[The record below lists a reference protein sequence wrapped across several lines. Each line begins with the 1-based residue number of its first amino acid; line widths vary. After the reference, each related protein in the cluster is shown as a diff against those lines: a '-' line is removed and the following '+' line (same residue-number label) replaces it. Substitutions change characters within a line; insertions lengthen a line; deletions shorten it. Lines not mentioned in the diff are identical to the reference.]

1 MDQQGDGKRE
11 MEGQSNKMEHS
22 GGPQASTRPAK
33 EILVGSSGHRDIH
46 DITRPGAARVG
57 RANYR
62 KTGLC
67 SFSML
72 MQVKNVALSPTED
85 SSLSPQAGLSV
96 GMIHPSS
103 QIPRAVITAAA
114 REGEIGFREIRGCP

>member
-1 MDQQGDGKRE
+1 
-11 MEGQSNKMEHS
+11 MEYS

-33 EILVGSSGHRDIH
+33 EILVGSSGPWEHSLHHPALR
-46 DITRPGAARVG
+46 AARAG

-72 MQVKNVALSPTED
+72 MQVKNVALLPTED
-85 SSLSPQAGLSV
+85 SSFSPQAGLSV
-96 GMIHPSS
+96 GMIHPAS

-114 REGEIGFREIRGCP
+114 REGKIGFREIRGCP

>member
-1 MDQQGDGKRE
+1 

-33 EILVGSSGHRDIH
+33 EILVGSSGHRGIH
-46 DITRPGAARVG
+46 YITRPRAARAG

-72 MQVKNVALSPTED
+72 MQVKNVALLPTED
-85 SSLSPQAGLSV
+85 SSFSPQAGLSV
-96 GMIHPSS
+96 GMIYPAS

-114 REGEIGFREIRGCP
+114 REGKIGFREIRGCP

>member
-1 MDQQGDGKRE
+1 

-33 EILVGSSGHRDIH
+33 EILVGSSGHRGIH
-46 DITRPGAARVG
+46 YITQLRAARAG
-57 RANYR
+57 SANYR

-72 MQVKNVALSPTED
+72 MQVKNVALLPTED
-85 SSLSPQAGLSV
+85 SSFSPQAGLSV
-96 GMIHPSS
+96 GMIHPAS

-114 REGEIGFREIRGCP
+114 REGTIGFREIRGCP